1 MNFSSKI
8 TPEENTSIARDCEE
22 ILKRIKNIEFNLNLP
37 EIQQKFENEKDE
49 SRKQDFLEERKNI
62 AILRSQLE
70 TAALKEIAANL
81 KKLEPDLF
89 KGIEDLTQAIERV
102 ENTVNIL
109 TTLQNVTGIIR
120 RVLSL

>member
-89 KGIEDLTQAIERV
+89 KGIEDLTQAIDRV

>member
-8 TPEENTSIARDCEE
+8 TPEENTSIARDFEE

-49 SRKQDFLEERKNI
+49 SRKRDFLEQRKNI

-70 TAALKEIAANL
+70 TAALEEIAANL
-81 KKLEPDLF
+81 KKLEPDLL
-89 KGIEDLTQAIERV
+89 KGIEDLTQAIDKV
-102 ENTVNIL
+102 DNTVNIL